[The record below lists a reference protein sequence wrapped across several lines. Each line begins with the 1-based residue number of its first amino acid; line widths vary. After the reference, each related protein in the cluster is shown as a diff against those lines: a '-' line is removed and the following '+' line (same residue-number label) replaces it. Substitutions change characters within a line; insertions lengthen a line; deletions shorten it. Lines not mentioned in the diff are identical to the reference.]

1 MLFRLKYG
9 ENLSEI
15 IYVPGSTNCCIS
27 PVTRVS
33 LVLSG
38 TRNARALPVPLSTMP
53 KTQVPLPIRPRLYLR
68 LWPNIDSSI
77 STVFPWPP
85 SLMFPCRIFSLQM
98 SLRLRSTVTTVRS
111 DNPVSRETFLL
122 DSSIDHSQ
130 MMYSQRCS
138 GILESSK
145 KEPARIDLRF
155 LQCFTGHSQ

>member
-1 MLFRLKYG
+1 MMSCHSRSLVKSFYYKLNNYWY
-9 ENLSEI
+9 SEI

-77 STVFPWPP
+77 STVFPRPP
-85 SLMFPCRIFSLQM
+85 SLMFPCRILNCENGVATMDQGKYLEVVHDEMCLFTLLTTFIKPLVGSKWTNEKFL
-98 SLRLRSTVTTVRS
+98 TVM
-111 DNPVSRETFLL
+111 EK
-122 DSSIDHSQ
+122 
-130 MMYSQRCS
+130 YSYV
-138 GILESSK
+138 K
-145 KEPARIDLRF
+145 
-155 LQCFTGHSQ
+155 